1 MFLYGVIYF
10 KIMKARDNLKKIHPK
25 CCLHNLGYRKGYA
38 VYDTWDKNRITLGY
52 GNTPKNAY
60 SNALYN
66 CTK

>member
-1 MFLYGVIYF
+1 
-10 KIMKARDNLKKIHPK
+10 MKARDNLKKIHPK